1 METILMLPTD
11 SMYTI
16 QLPEEYKQYY
26 PLFYDLM
33 RMFMV
38 QIVVNLLFYLSNPK
52 SYKFLNAMFMKT
64 LLFII
69 VGISSY
75 WLVIRKLVGFK

>member
-11 SMYTI
+11 SIYNI

-38 QIVVNLLFYLSNPK
+38 QIVVNLLFFISNPK

-75 WLVIRKLVGFK
+75 WLVIRKIVSFK